1 MILTVTVALFMG
13 GVLATQYGVG
23 GSAEWGGRYFA
34 LGVPVLAILAIDALS
49 RRAPNLPVPVRRWA
63 GAGLATCSLVLAVGA
78 VTSLASIHRQT
89 QDLLTRLVASS
100 QSVVPGDGGAAV
112 VVSAWPNIARFAWP
126 TTPTQRWLY
135 SPDAEDFGTELSS
148 LLVDAGITELTF
160 IGQKQEEV
168 NPYLD
173 HFSID
178 EQRSYD
184 VGRWE
189 ISVLVA
195 RP

>member
-1 MILTVTVALFMG
+1 M
-13 GVLATQYGVG
+13 
-23 GSAEWGGRYFA
+23 S
-34 LGVPVLAILAIDALS
+34 
-49 RRAPNLPVPVRRWA
+49 VRRWA

-78 VTSLASIHRQT
+78 VTSLASIHRQN
-89 QDLLTRLVASS
+89 QDLLARLVASS

-112 VVSAWPNIARFAWP
+112 VVSAWPNIARHAWP

>member
-1 MILTVTVALFMG
+1 
-13 GVLATQYGVG
+13 
-23 GSAEWGGRYFA
+23 
-34 LGVPVLAILAIDALS
+34 
-49 RRAPNLPVPVRRWA
+49 
-63 GAGLATCSLVLAVGA
+63 
-78 VTSLASIHRQT
+78 
-89 QDLLTRLVASS
+89 
-100 QSVVPGDGGAAV
+100 V
-112 VVSAWPNIARFAWP
+112 VVSAWPNIARLAWP
-126 TTPTQRWLY
+126 TTPIQRWLY

-148 LLVDAGITELTF
+148 LLVDAGIIELTF
-160 IGQKQEEV
+160 IGQKQKEV

-173 HFSID
+173 HFAID

>member
-1 MILTVTVALFMG
+1 M
-13 GVLATQYGVG
+13 
-23 GSAEWGGRYFA
+23 
-34 LGVPVLAILAIDALS
+34 
-49 RRAPNLPVPVRRWA
+49 
-63 GAGLATCSLVLAVGA
+63 
-78 VTSLASIHRQT
+78 
-89 QDLLTRLVASS
+89 
-100 QSVVPGDGGAAV
+100 
-112 VVSAWPNIARFAWP
+112 VSAWPNIARHAWP

-135 SPDAEDFGTELSS
+135 SPDAGDFGTELSS
-148 LLVDAGITELTF
+148 LLVDSGITELTF

-178 EQRSYD
+178 EQGSYD

-195 RP
+195 VRDRSVASEY